1 MQILKV
7 LAVAAIAYLLGSI
20 STSVIVS
27 RLFGH
32 MDIREHGS
40 GNAGTT
46 NTLRVMGPKF
56 AIIVLAGDALK
67 GAIAALVG
75 GWLMG
80 SPNGA
85 YLGATMGMIGH
96 MYPVFFGFRGGK
108 GVATVAGALI
118 AADWRLF
125 LVVIGVFILL
135 FMWKHT
141 VSIGS
146 IGAAIVAPFAAY
158 FVTGG
163 NWFSTLWII
172 LLAVTVIG
180 KHHENIGRIMAGTEP
195 RTNLRKKT

>member
-1 MQILKV
+1 MEMVKI

-56 AIIVLAGDALK
+56 AIIVLVGDALK

-80 SPNGA
+80 SQNGA

-96 MYPVFFGFRGGK
+96 MYPIFFGFRGGK

-118 AADWRLF
+118 GADWKLF
-125 LVVIGVFILL
+125 LILICVFIVL
-135 FMWKHT
+135 FIWKHT

-146 IGAAIVAPFAAY
+146 IGAAIAAPFAAY

-163 NWFSTLWII
+163 DWFSVAWMV
-172 LLAVTVIG
+172 LLAGTVIG
-180 KHHENIGRIMAGTEP
+180 KHHENIKRIMAGTEP
-195 RTNLRKKT
+195 RTNLHKKS